1 MKFEH
6 TNNTMARKMAYRIYP
21 LAVAG
26 ILGYL
31 VGLLVIKVL

>member
-1 MKFEH
+1 MV
-6 TNNTMARKMAYRIYP
+6 YRIYP

-31 VGLLVIKVL
+31 VGLLVIKAL